1 MENLDKTE
9 STIIKNIKK
18 IIGIL
23 KNKKIEDS

>member
-18 IIGIL
+18 IIDIL